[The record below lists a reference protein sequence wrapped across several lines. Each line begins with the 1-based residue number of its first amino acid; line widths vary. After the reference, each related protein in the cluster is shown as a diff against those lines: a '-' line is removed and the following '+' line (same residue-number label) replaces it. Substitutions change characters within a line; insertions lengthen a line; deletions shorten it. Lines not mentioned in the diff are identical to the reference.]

1 MKTNILNAD
10 CIISVDYTCTDYML
24 YNRYLYF
31 IPLVNRNWGQYIEA
45 EIRNFPAVT
54 EWTTRLTRYLLSGLC
69 SSIVKKNTIKNTS
82 SRCGPIRSSIL
93 YRSISMLG
101 KVNIFLSVIE
111 KIDVCCRYFWLFLPI
126 ALVAFTH
133 NSTEPVKPRC
143 PPSLQDNLVRSD
155 RSVRTITVAI

>member
-1 MKTNILNAD
+1 
-10 CIISVDYTCTDYML
+10 
-24 YNRYLYF
+24 
-31 IPLVNRNWGQYIEA
+31 
-45 EIRNFPAVT
+45 
-54 EWTTRLTRYLLSGLC
+54 
-69 SSIVKKNTIKNTS
+69 
-82 SRCGPIRSSIL
+82 
-93 YRSISMLG
+93 MLG